1 MRGPHGLLGSAVLRQ
16 MAVAVMF
23 TITVSAPPASA
34 QCASAMQGRLM
45 RGTLPPARDAA
56 SPGASDFRPAALPDR
71 TDSMQQDDAAKLP
84 TTLGEPSGVRA
95 LDTAVM
101 VLAPAHPMPVGVDGR
116 RMRILF
122 QPEAGA
128 VEWVGADSV
137 AAARHPERTR
147 FWRFAHV
154 EMAVGA
160 VVGLGYGLSQAPH
173 CACGYFLGGTTGMV
187 VAYTGA
193 GSLFGFD
200 GGSVVYL
207 VDRVVRRASKHARHT
222 TN

>member
-1 MRGPHGLLGSAVLRQ
+1 MSRPHGLLRPAVLRQ
-16 MAVAVMF
+16 MALAVMF
-23 TITVSAPPASA
+23 AITVSAPPASA
-34 QCASAMQGRLM
+34 QCASAMQERLL
-45 RGTLPPARDAA
+45 RGTLPPARDATA
-56 SPGASDFRPAALPDR
+56 PDASDFRPAALPDR
-71 TDSMQQDDAAKLP
+71 TDSIQQGDTAALP
-84 TTLGEPSGVRA
+84 TALGEPSGARA
-95 LDTAVM
+95 LDTAVV
-101 VLAPAHPMPVGVDGR
+101 VLAAAPPMSVAVDARRIAMLVHPDS
-116 RMRILF
+116 
-122 QPEAGA
+122 GA
-128 VEWVGADSV
+128 VVRVGADSV

-154 EMAVGA
+154 GMAVGA